1 MPKNLSTLAIKGT
14 AGFLIGLAVWYGL
27 AIPYA
32 RLLASVSEFV
42 IQAAERPAITSITP
56 MGSLLAVD
64 RSDLRNSA
72 SEQRFAV
79 ETMDIT
85 FNVILLM
92 TLFAMSARPLS
103 DRNVFGFLGAATA
116 LFLVHAAAV
125 VSFVEANYALNF
137 GVWSAAH
144 YGFVARHFW
153 TVAPY
158 FYSVIGVHGCAFA
171 LWWLFRVP
179 SSSPSAGPGRQS
191 PKQAPRHSTASVRL
205 RRRRTGGR
213 RASMRVCWRRL
224 VVPRLTGGLRT
235 RIRNQPQ
242 PPLSQAE

>member
-14 AGFLIGLAVWYGL
+14 AGFLIGLALWYGL

-32 RLLASVSEFV
+32 RLLGSASEFV
-42 IQAAERPAITSITP
+42 IRAAERPAITSITP

-64 RSDLRNSA
+64 RSDVRN

-92 TLFAMSARPLS
+92 TLFAMSARTLS

-116 LFLVHAAAV
+116 LFLVHVAAV
-125 VSFVEANYALNF
+125 VSFVEANYALNL
-137 GVWSAAH
+137 GAWSAAH
-144 YGFVARHFW
+144 YGVVARHVW

-158 FYSVIGVHGCAFA
+158 FYSVIGVHASAFA
-171 LWWLFRVP
+171 LWWLFRAP
-179 SSSPSAGPGRQS
+179 STLPPAQ
-191 PKQAPRHSTASVRL
+191 QA
-205 RRRRTGGR
+205 RTSR
-213 RASMRVCWRRL
+213 KHM
-224 VVPRLTGGLRT
+224 PRT
-235 RIRNQPQ
+235 RVALTRMLP
-242 PPLSQAE
+242 